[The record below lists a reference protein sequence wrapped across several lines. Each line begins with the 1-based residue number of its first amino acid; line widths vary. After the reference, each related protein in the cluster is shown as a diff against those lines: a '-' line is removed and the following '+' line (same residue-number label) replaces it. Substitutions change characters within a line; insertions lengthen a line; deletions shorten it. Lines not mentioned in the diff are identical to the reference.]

1 MCPNDFFVFRL
12 KDIRNKQKANNE
24 DRKGFEFSITGFNNV
39 FFATTDFLKVKGVFM
54 KYDKVIYLFLVY
66 G

>member
-1 MCPNDFFVFRL
+1 MSELFFVLRL
-12 KDIRNKQKANNE
+12 KDIRNKQKANND

-54 KYDKVIYLFLVY
+54 KFDKVIKFFLY
-66 G
+66 FG